1 MHLDRNN
8 AWIGKGEDT
17 VFKML
22 SDMYKEPT
30 FEIKRQ
36 YMFKDLMNE
45 VFRGSLSERQEKES
59 LDFVIFGET
68 IKTLVIRVQD
78 KHHASLRASGH
89 DIVQKKMLEWNDCNV
104 IDIQFYNCPNIFK
117 ELFNNESSREL
128 IEAFQHENVPI
139 PQ

>member
-17 VFKML
+17 VFKIL
-22 SDMYKEPT
+22 NDIYRTPT

-36 YMFKDLMNE
+36 YMFKDLMNK
-45 VFRGSLSERQEKES
+45 VFIDTLSERQEKES

-78 KHHASLRASGH
+78 KHHASPRAAGH
-89 DIVQKKMLEWNDCNV
+89 DIVQKQMLEWNDCNV

-117 ELFNNESSREL
+117 ELLNDESNREL
-128 IEAFQHENVPI
+128 MEAFKHENIPI
-139 PQ
+139 P

>member
-17 VFKML
+17 VFKIL
-22 SDMYKEPT
+22 NDIYRTPT

-45 VFRGSLSERQEKES
+45 VFIDTLSERQEKES

-78 KHHASLRASGH
+78 KHHASPRAAGH
-89 DIVQKKMLEWNDCNV
+89 DIVQKQMLEWNDCNV

-117 ELFNNESSREL
+117 ELLNDESNREL
-128 IEAFQHENVPI
+128 MEAFKHENIPI
-139 PQ
+139 P

>member
-17 VFKML
+17 VFKIL
-22 SDMYKEPT
+22 NDIYRTPT

-36 YMFKDLMNE
+36 YMFKDLMNK
-45 VFRGSLSERQEKES
+45 VFIDTLSERQEKES

-78 KHHASLRASGH
+78 KHHASPRAAGH
-89 DIVQKKMLEWNDCNV
+89 DIVQKQMLEWNDCNV

-117 ELFNNESSREL
+117 ELLNYESNREL
-128 IEAFQHENVPI
+128 MEAFKHENIPI
-139 PQ
+139 P

>member
-17 VFKML
+17 VFKIL
-22 SDMYKEPT
+22 NDIYRTPT

-36 YMFKDLMNE
+36 YMFKDLMNK
-45 VFRGSLSERQEKES
+45 VFIDTLSERQEKES

-78 KHHASLRASGH
+78 KHHASPRAAGH
-89 DIVQKKMLEWNDCNV
+89 DIGQKQMLEWNDCNV

-117 ELFNNESSREL
+117 ELLNYESNREL
-128 IEAFQHENVPI
+128 MEAFKHENIPI
-139 PQ
+139 P

>member
-17 VFKML
+17 VFKIL
-22 SDMYKEPT
+22 NDIYRTPT

-45 VFRGSLSERQEKES
+45 VFIDTLSERQEKES

-78 KHHASLRASGH
+78 KHHASPRAAGH
-89 DIVQKKMLEWNDCNV
+89 DIVQKQMLEWNDCNV

-117 ELFNNESSREL
+117 ELLNYESNREL
-128 IEAFQHENVPI
+128 MEAFKHENIPI
-139 PQ
+139 P

>member
-17 VFKML
+17 VFKIL
-22 SDMYKEPT
+22 NDIYRTPT

-45 VFRGSLSERQEKES
+45 VFIDTLSERQEKES

-78 KHHASLRASGH
+78 KHHASPRAAGH
-89 DIVQKKMLEWNDCNV
+89 DIVQKQMLEWNDCNV

-117 ELFNNESSREL
+117 ELFNNESNREL
-128 IEAFQHENVPI
+128 MEAFKHENIPI
-139 PQ
+139 P

>member
-17 VFKML
+17 VFKIL
-22 SDMYKEPT
+22 NDIYRTPT

-36 YMFKDLMNE
+36 YMFKDLMNK
-45 VFRGSLSERQEKES
+45 VFIDTLSERQEKES

-78 KHHASLRASGH
+78 KHHASPRAAGH
-89 DIVQKKMLEWNDCNV
+89 DIVQKQMLEWNDCNV

-117 ELFNNESSREL
+117 ELFNNESNREL
-128 IEAFQHENVPI
+128 MEAFKHENIPI
-139 PQ
+139 P